1 MPTDGRVATEGRRPG
16 DGRSGRRAS
25 QRYRRLTII
34 VVASLALLSGVLGAA
49 NTLQGPRL
57 TSAEIN
63 GQGAVG
69 RPGQRLVLHA
79 NQPIAHVDATQVS
92 VTPAVPFTAATSG
105 SDLTLTLTGMLDYET
120 DYTVKVSAK
129 SLYSG
134 AAASLDYSFTTPDV
148 PIYTLIRDTGS
159 VAGDEPDRVVR
170 ASLAGD
176 APGEDVFAAPR
187 IQEYAVSGSMLA
199 AIVLD
204 DQNKTSLVVRDLSTG
219 VDTAVATGVET
230 GAMRYLKSSGASG
243 LFGFTVTGQ
252 SASDGSTSPTT
263 LYVYDPASD
272 GATAR
277 QVKGFD
283 GAQLPAVAWAF
294 VQGTTSAVIQ
304 DYDQQLF
311 LIDVT
316 KDSVPSP
323 LGRHAEVH
331 GFIPGT
337 AQLVVSD
344 LQDFTRI
351 DLQAAKTSA
360 FDSLTAQ
367 ADPSY
372 YPGKRLYLDDQGTF
386 VQEFDVPDA
395 QHQYSTSALMLI
407 DESGTRQIY
416 RPDEGTRIRN
426 ICLSPNGKV
435 AAVETFADDK
445 QNDKYPNVPSY
456 LPMTTSFID
465 LSSLE
470 TTKSVDGWMPDW
482 CQ

>member
-1 MPTDGRVATEGRRPG
+1 MPTDERTPAEGRG
-16 DGRSGRRAS
+16 SSEGRSGRRAA
-25 QRYRRLTII
+25 QRYRRLTIV
-34 VVASLALLSGVLGAA
+34 VVASLALLGGVLGAA

-57 TSAEIN
+57 TSGEIN

-79 NQPIAHVDATQVS
+79 NQPIAHVDASQVT
-92 VTPAVPFTAATSG
+92 VTPTVPFTATTSG
-105 SDLTLTLTGMLDYET
+105 SDLTLTLDGMLDYET
-120 DYTVKVSAK
+120 DYTVTVAAK

-134 AAASLDYSFTTPDV
+134 AAASLDYSFTTPDI

-170 ASLAGD
+170 ASLSGD
-176 APGEDVFAAPR
+176 APAEDVFTAPR

-204 DQNKTSLVVRDLSTG
+204 DQNTTSLVVRDLSTG
-219 VDTAVATGVET
+219 VDTEVAAGAAT

-243 LFGFTVTGQ
+243 LFGFTVTGE
-252 SASDGSTSPTT
+252 SAPDGSTSPTT

-283 GAQLPAVAWAF
+283 GAQLPAVAWTF

-316 KDSVPSP
+316 TDSVPSP

-351 DLQAAKTSA
+351 DLQAAKTES

-372 YPGKRLYLDDQGTF
+372 YPGKRLYLDGQGRF

-395 QHQYSTSALMLI
+395 QHQYSTSVLMLI
-407 DESGTRQIY
+407 DETGTRQIF
-416 RPDEGTRIRN
+416 RPDAGTRIRN
-426 ICLSPNGKV
+426 ICLSPNGRV
-435 AAVETFADDK
+435 AAVETFAEDK

-456 LPMTTSFID
+456 VPMTTSFVD

>member
-1 MPTDGRVATEGRRPG
+1 MPTDGVAAEGRGSTEGRA
-16 DGRSGRRAS
+16 GRRAAR
-25 QRYRRLTII
+25 RYRRLTII
-34 VVASLALLSGVLGAA
+34 VVASLAALGGVLGAA

-79 NQPIAHVDATQVS
+79 NQPIAHVDASQVT
-92 VTPAVPFTAATSG
+92 VTPSVPFTATTSG
-105 SDLTLTLTGMLDYET
+105 SDLTLTLDGMLDYET
-120 DYTVKVSAK
+120 DYTVTVTAK

-148 PIYTLIRDTGS
+148 SVYTLIRDTGS

-170 ASLAGD
+170 ESLSSDSPGD
-176 APGEDVFAAPR
+176 EVFTAPR
-187 IQEYAVSGSMLA
+187 IQEYAVSGSKLA

-204 DQNKTSLVVRDLSTG
+204 EQNKTSLVVRDLSTG
-219 VDTAVATGVET
+219 ADTAVATGVET
-230 GAMRYLKSSGASG
+230 GSMRYLKSSGASG
-243 LFGFTVTGQ
+243 LFGFTITGE
-252 SASDGSTSPTT
+252 SAPDGSTSPTT
-263 LYVYDPASD
+263 LFVYDPSSG

-277 QVKGFD
+277 EVKGFD

-316 KDSVPSP
+316 TDSVPSP

-344 LQDFTRI
+344 LQDFTLI
-351 DLQAAKTSA
+351 DLQAAKTEP

-372 YPGKRLYLDDQGTF
+372 YPGKRLYLGDQGNY
-386 VQEFDVPDA
+386 VQEFDVPDSEY
-395 QHQYSTSALMLI
+395 QYSTSALMLI

-416 RPDEGTRIRN
+416 RPDAGTRIRN
-426 ICLSPNGKV
+426 ICLSPNGRV
-435 AAVETFADDK
+435 AAVETFAEDK

-456 LPMTTSFID
+456 LPMTTTFID

-470 TTKSVDGWMPDW
+470 ATKSVDGWMPDW